1 MRADGRRISVM
12 MSATPMFDD
21 QGKVRGGIAAILDIS
36 ERRVAEA
43 HQQVLLYELQHRV
56 KNIITTIGALASRMM
71 KDSRSLE
78 EFSSAFLGRLRAMA
92 ATHELLSHGN
102 WTGASLR
109 ALIEAALQSHLG
121 HDGTTVALRGPDLT
135 LTPGAAST
143 LGLVFYELA
152 TNATKYGS
160 LSADGQVAVAW
171 RVDGPPELGSVVI
184 DWIESDGPPVNGP
197 IEPGF
202 GTSFV
207 TRSIEYELNG
217 TAEVQPDKGGLRWVI
232 SFPLQRNVQRRTGQ

>member
-1 MRADGRRISVM
+1 M
-12 MSATPMFDD
+12 
-21 QGKVRGGIAAILDIS
+21 
-36 ERRVAEA
+36 
-43 HQQVLLYELQHRV
+43 
-56 KNIITTIGALASRMM
+56 
-71 KDSRSLE
+71 
-78 EFSSAFLGRLRAMA
+78 
-92 ATHELLSHGN
+92 
-102 WTGASLR
+102 
-109 ALIEAALQSHLG
+109 
-121 HDGTTVALRGPDLT
+121 ALRGPDLT
-135 LTPGAAST
+135 LTPSAAST

-217 TAEVQPDKGGLRWVI
+217 TADVQPDKGGLRWVI